1 MSPIEAVANDKLNYT
16 NGKHSDSVDFFPGRP
31 MLNKVKLKAWTNVMP
46 PKSLAVVIRC
56 FVLSL

>member
-31 MLNKVKLKAWTNVMP
+31 MLNKVKLKACHAAQKPGSRHPLFRTVTV
-46 PKSLAVVIRC
+46 KT
-56 FVLSL
+56 